1 MLNVQLNIASI
12 RDCPSLQHLG
22 SILIEESTRI
32 HSITNTHEDRNQER
46 LLKKRALQRDLDA
59 LKHEINYTP
68 SQDLIVGVLRD
79 YLEQLQ
85 ELKKRRLQIQALDP
99 QELVMD
105 DIEDEIEDED
115 GSSTTASFSVPQWLI
130 FKKRLFLQKRE
141 P

>member
-1 MLNVQLNIASI
+1 MSM
-12 RDCPSLQHLG
+12 
-22 SILIEESTRI
+22 LIEESTRI
-32 HSITNTHEDRNQER
+32 HSITNTHEDRNKER